1 LGNDRSSVT
10 EDIDLLLAAGFSAEE
25 TLESV
30 RRIIKRDGL
39 VPLIPEELRALVK
52 PKHERHRLK
61 ELSLKKR
68 FNAEELMKEEF
79 PPLRFIIDRILPEG
93 LTILA

>member
-1 LGNDRSSVT
+1 MGNDRSSVT